1 MICKK
6 RHRIKVLLKKYTQGT
21 QELDIQIMIMLQ
33 KKIAVEIT
41 KSHQSLDSSSWRY
54 FC

>member
-21 QELDIQIMIMLQ
+21 QELDIQIMIMLP
-33 KKIAVEIT
+33 KKNSNRNNKIAS
-41 KSHQSLDSSSWRY
+41 KLR
-54 FC
+54 